1 MRNFPHR
8 YYHRDVGVVAGD
20 GVVAYDGIGAYG
32 GTHVRIRALALH
44 DESGDGGAGTCMVFR
59 NHRRCR
65 GTDWLTGQA

>member
-8 YYHRDVGVVAGD
+8 YYHRDVEVVDGG

-32 GTHVRIRALALH
+32 GTRARIRALVLH
-44 DESGDGGAGTCMVFR
+44 DESDDGGVVTCMVFR